1 MIHAGPAI
9 GFPTFATLPT
19 VGYGLNDLTVTML
32 LGAFALFLAV
42 VSVRISDRSGVP
54 VMLLYLGIG
63 LLFGSDGMGI
73 RFDDAGLTQVL
84 GYAALVLILAD
95 GGLTT
100 SWAGIKRS
108 VAPALALSTV
118 GVLVSI
124 LVVAAGAALIFGW
137 SWRLSLLVGAILAS
151 TDAAAVFSVLR
162 NVALPRRVRGMLEAE
177 SGFNDAPVVIITT
190 ALAVQLSTAAEDT
203 AWGPLLAL
211 ALVELAVGAL
221 IGLFIGWLG
230 GRLVRRLAA
239 GASGLFAIA
248 VLAIPIL
255 AYAVASVAHMSG
267 FIAAYLGALVLGNM
281 ELPHQNALHAF
292 ASAVGT
298 LSQIGL
304 FFLLGLLAS
313 PARLG
318 SQIVPALVLGF
329 VLLVVARPLS
339 VVVSLAPFRI
349 PWRDQV
355 FLSWAGLRGAVP
367 VVLATVPLTL
377 GAPGMT
383 WIFDFVFVLVLI
395 YTLLQAPTLPWLAE
409 RLGLVESIQPV
420 PLHVETTVLDRMN
433 AEIVTARIG
442 PTSKL
447 HGVEIFE
454 LRLPPGANVTLV
466 VRDERTFV
474 PSGVTRLHRGD
485 ELLVVTPAPLRHEVQ
500 KRLVMVS
507 RYGRLAGWVDE
518 DAPAM
523 GRRARARRTAGR
535 LWRRAARS

>member
-1 MIHAGPAI
+1 MIHAGPAV
-9 GFPTFATLPT
+9 GFPTFAALPT

-32 LGAFALFLAV
+32 LGAFVLFLAL
-42 VSVRISDRSGVP
+42 VSVRISDRSGLP

-108 VAPALALSTV
+108 VAPALVLSTV

-190 ALAVQLSTAAEDT
+190 ALALQLTTAAEET
-203 AWGPLLAL
+203 AWGPLLGL

-255 AYAVASVAHMSG
+255 AYAVASVAHTSG

-377 GAPGMT
+377 GAAGMT

-395 YTLLQAPTLPWLAE
+395 YTLVQAPTLPWLAE

-485 ELLVVTPAPLRHEVQ
+485 ELLVVTPAPLRQAVQ

-507 RYGRLAGWVDE
+507 RYGRLAGWADE

-535 LWRRAARS
+535 LWRRAARG